1 MARDTSTLLAQ
12 VNAEIA
18 RLEKLR
24 SALMEAGGGSPKRHV
39 SSLGSTILKANARL
53 RWAKE
58 RGDKALVKTLE
69 KQVADAREA
78 LRLDK
83 ERLTRD

>member
-1 MARDTSTLLAQ
+1 MALDTGTLLAQ

-24 SALMEAGGGSPKRHV
+24 SALMEAGGGAPHRRV
-39 SSLGSTILKANARL
+39 SASGSAVIKAAARL
-53 RWAKE
+53 RHAKTK
-58 RGDKALVKTLE
+58 GDKPTIKLRE
-69 KQVADAREA
+69 KELADAREA

-83 ERLTRD
+83 ERKKG